1 MIFWESKKIE
11 YPVADMSN
19 LLVLSRENYF
29 SLEADK
35 QYMSV
40 SQYKSFREEYGGCEA
55 KALAIINGEW
65 EDKEKEA
72 FVEGH
77 YIHAWQSNE
86 LEEFKANNPDLY
98 SSRGATA
105 GQLKS
110 NFQHCNKMIEV
121 LERDEFVMKVLSG
134 QKEAIFT
141 FSLFG
146 VPWKIMIDSYRPE
159 MKSFADLKAIR
170 EIGGRFWRK
179 EEEGGY
185 WENFIQHY
193 GYDLQM
199 GVYAEGERI
208 ASNRA
213 EEDWYIP
220 HIVVVTKEEEPDH
233 EVIYFDEQ
241 AIRSK
246 LHEVEVYL
254 PRVLAVKSGEAK
266 PQRCEKCD
274 YCRATKRLTKARYY
288 REFDLY

>member
-1 MIFWESKKIE
+1 MINIQMEEKE

-19 LLVLSRENYF
+19 LLVLNRENYF
-29 SLEADK
+29 SLEADN
-35 QYMSV
+35 QYCSV
-40 SQYKSFREEYGGCEA
+40 SQYKGFREEYGGCEA
-55 KALAIINGEW
+55 KAVAELRGEW
-65 EDKEKEA
+65 EDKEKTA

-77 YIHAWQSNE
+77 YVHAWQSNE

-134 QKEAIFT
+134 EKEQIMTA
-141 FSLFG
+141 SLFG
-146 VPWKIMIDSYRPE
+146 VPWKIMIDSYMPA
-159 MKSFADLKAIR
+159 MKSFADLKTLR
-170 EIGGRFWRK
+170 DIGGRFWRK

-199 GVYAEGERI
+199 GVYAEVER
-208 ASNRA
+208 RA
-213 EEDWYIP
+213 KGRPEEDWYMP
-220 HIVVVTKEEEPDH
+220 HMVIVTKEEEPDH
-233 EVIYFDEQ
+233 EVIYFDDL

-246 LHEVEVYL
+246 LFEVEANL
-254 PRVLAVKSGEAK
+254 PRVLAVKNGEAK